1 MDIDYEMIPGLGR
14 DEGYT
19 GMDQNGESA
28 GLVPNESSESNPDD
42 EIPGLGGAQPASV
55 SCLPE
60 ALTSVL
66 DIPNEDVE
74 TVDLFATIDAAAS
87 TELPE
92 TSLELHMALLK
103 LRKLG
108 VFLHRPLPTFWRA
121 LIPRVVPQ
129 GLPPLISRLPTE
141 LLSTIFAFLVK
152 SELYTKSRT
161 PVQLS
166 HECDGQRACA
176 RRKVAELYTERA
188 RMLPLEVAFC
198 AKSGPRPNIC
208 ACTLDLVL
216 SIMPRTQGLSLHRT
230 TEYALLPLSRVPA
243 ADKARL
249 ERLRVFLD
257 QAIAKRPNT
266 DLVAGFAASAP
277 VLRHLCWHERIPPT
291 GIPYARMTVLALERC
306 PLNEEDVLRIL
317 RAAPALTVL
326 DVNLFAAPS
335 FSHPPLTHPT
345 LQFFGLAGEDAR
357 DGLLSALSF
366 PALRRLWMRT
376 SERPVHVLWPVRNAE
391 VWLAFLGR
399 MVRGLEALELIDVPM
414 GEETLLRSLMLP
426 QLAGL
431 RNLYVRGDTLIAGYD
446 VFQLLR
452 PDPVGSVAPALPN
465 LRYLRLGLCRVCD
478 GVVGQILQTRFEY
491 GMPMS
496 RVVIRFFGTCEEHS
510 KDSAIFRQLSASQ
523 ASKVICK
530 FFAMIDSHLKKR
542 HPAPER
548 LDLWGGSKISDKFNS
563 RLPSK
568 QRF

>member
-1 MDIDYEMIPGLGR
+1 MDVDYEMIPGLGR

-60 ALTSVL
+60 ALTSDL

-152 SELYTKSRT
+152 AELSTKSRT

-166 HECDGQRACA
+166 HVFGTWRATRWA
-176 RRKVAELYTERA
+176 TRRSGPTSTSRSAMASGPVLGEK
-188 RMLPLEVAFC
+188 MLPLEVAFC

-216 SIMPRTQGLSLHRT
+216 SIMPRTQSLSLHRT
-230 TEYALLPLSRVPA
+230 TEYALLPLSRAPA

-249 ERLRVFLD
+249 ENLRVFLD
-257 QAIAKRPNT
+257 QPIAKRPNT
-266 DLVAGFAASAP
+266 DLVAKFSASAP
-277 VLRHLCWHERIPPT
+277 VLRHLYWHERIPPT
-291 GIPYARMTVLALERC
+291 GIPYARMTVLALAQRGG
-306 PLNEEDVLRIL
+306 
-317 RAAPALTVL
+317 RA
-326 DVNLFAAPS
+326 
-335 FSHPPLTHPT
+335 
-345 LQFFGLAGEDAR
+345 FFGLAGQGAR

-376 SERPVHVLWPVRNAE
+376 SKQPVHLLWPVRDAE

-399 MVRGLEALELIDVPM
+399 MVRGLETLELIDVPM

-431 RNLYVRGDTLIAGYD
+431 RNLYVQGDTLIAGYD

-452 PDPVGSVAPALPN
+452 PDPAGSVAPALPN
-465 LRYLRLGLCRVCD
+465 LRDLRIGLCLVRE
-478 GVVGQILQTRFEY
+478 GVVGQILQSRVEY

-496 RVVIRFFGTCEEHS
+496 QVVVWFLGTNEEHS
-510 KDSAIFRQLSASQ
+510 KDSAVFRQLSTSRATKLFCHCVPDAPRSRQ
-523 ASKVICK
+523 ALV
-530 FFAMIDSHLKKR
+530 
-542 HPAPER
+542 
-548 LDLWGGSKISDKFNS
+548 
-563 RLPSK
+563 
-568 QRF
+568 